1 MSKFLKDLLPGVIA
15 MLKKMAK
22 YKTVLGE
29 EYPGRAYDNAAKIVV
44 SDNIL
49 RRVLDGKSLP
59 RGIGQK
65 IRDTIVEFVS
75 TGSTKE
81 LIELEQDPKIMALE
95 RFEQVIGIGPVNA
108 LKFVLQGYTTL
119 ADLSKADDLTTM
131 QKIGIEYFDKIMVR
145 IPRKIVE
152 SVFSAVKQR
161 LLNNDVEDII
171 VTGSYRR
178 GALTSGDV
186 DILVKSDTMEAKS
199 LLDYLPSDADRIV
212 VLSAGPQKVSFL
224 WKLPDSNFYVQVD
237 IFVSK
242 SDEYIAHLNY
252 STGSADHNIMMRT
265 EAIKRGYKL
274 SQHGLYKGTTKIK
287 LESEQELYKL
297 VGVPFVE
304 PEYR

>member
-1 MSKFLKDLLPGVIA
+1 
-15 MLKKMAK
+15 
-22 YKTVLGE
+22 
-29 EYPGRAYDNAAKIVV
+29 V
-44 SDNIL
+44 SDTIL

-65 IRDTIVEFVS
+65 IRDIIIEYVS
-75 TGSTKE
+75 TGSVKE
-81 LIELEQDPKIMALE
+81 LAELERDPKIMALE

-108 LKFVLQGYTTL
+108 LKFVLRGYTSLTEL
-119 ADLSKADDLTTM
+119 TKADDLTTM

-145 IPRKIVE
+145 VPRKIVE
-152 SVFSAVKQR
+152 SVFTAVKQ
-161 LLNNDVEDII
+161 LLINDIDDII

-178 GALTSGDV
+178 GTLTSGDV

-199 LLDYLPSDADRIV
+199 LLNYLAIDDDHRHTNIV

-224 WKLPDSNFYVQVD
+224 WKLSDSTFYVQVD

-274 SQHGLYKGTTKIK
+274 SQHGLYNGTTKIK
-287 LESEQELYKL
+287 LSSEQELYKL
-297 VGVPFVE
+297 LGVPFVE